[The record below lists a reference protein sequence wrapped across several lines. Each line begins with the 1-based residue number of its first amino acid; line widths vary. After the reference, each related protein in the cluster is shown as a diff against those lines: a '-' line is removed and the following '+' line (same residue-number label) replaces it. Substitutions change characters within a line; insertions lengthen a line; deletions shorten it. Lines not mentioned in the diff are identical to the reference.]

1 MSAPWDPTWHA
12 GPVDRIRALFE
23 RQYAGGPMP
32 IVEFRR
38 MLSELNS
45 EWTGQELDGLVEVSR
60 MSNDL
65 ANWRLFTDW
74 LAFGCGS
81 HFEIDEMESLRRD
94 NASLRRDNAALRQQN
109 AEQSAKLKMFTD
121 DALSDAPS
129 KLTGHD
135 STLELVEKPQLTL
148 AFTSLGRSRTKADVI
163 KKALSK
169 FWQHARGETD
179 ESEETRVLRQNFF
192 TGRWTLYIAGGK
204 AKKPLQYGESDRS
217 VPRATDQPTYCEI
230 CPFCPGCEQKTP
242 DSLLIIDK
250 DGGMH
255 EGDDDL
261 ICQPCGKWS
270 VRVIPNIFPTLIT
283 PSGAYGDSYH
293 KKLET
298 LPHSSV
304 ASGKHSNA
312 FTFPVPFESLSP
324 IEKDSTRQT
333 DAIGYSEVVI
343 EDTVHNALL
352 GISTPEQ
359 AALALRALQHRG
371 RVLRSKPGV
380 QMLFYFKQYGPLSG
394 GSLVHP
400 HMQVCTSPV
409 LAPEFQTRL
418 DLGSTFYKEHGC
430 CAACRN
436 LVEEPTGKTNP
447 GSLAPA
453 RLVAES
459 DHFVASVPFASG
471 KKYRVSICPKV
482 HEASWLEVDQE
493 RIEDLAWILQLVMEG
508 FYYGFDDPSY
518 NFYIFSVDRDE
529 LLDTKDYRQSA
540 HWTLE
545 ILPRFPADLGGLEL
559 ASGIRC
565 LNGMP
570 ADHARELRAAVE
582 ARLAL
587 RPSTKRT

>member
-1 MSAPWDPTWHA
+1 MAAAWDPTWHA
-12 GPVDRIRALFE
+12 GPVDKIRALFE
-23 RQYAGGPMP
+23 RQYAGGEMP
-32 IVEFRR
+32 IVEFRN
-38 MLSELNS
+38 MLGELNS
-45 EWTGQELDGLVEVSR
+45 EWTSHELDGLVEVSR
-60 MSNDL
+60 MTEEK

-74 LAFGCGS
+74 LAFGCGGS
-81 HFEIDEMESLRRD
+81 GVRMEEVDEMESTRRE
-94 NASLRRDNAALRQQN
+94 NASLRQQV
-109 AEQSAKLKMFTD
+109 AELSAKLKMSTND
-121 DALSDAPS
+121 TLSDVS
-129 KLTGHD
+129 KTLTGHD
-135 STLELVEKPQLTL
+135 KTLILVEKPQSTL
-148 AFTSLGRSRTKADVI
+148 AFTSLGRSRTKDDVLQQ
-163 KKALSK
+163 ALHK
-169 FWQHARGETD
+169 FWEHARGETD
-179 ESEETRVLRQNFF
+179 ECEETRVLRQNFF

-204 AKKPLQYGESDRS
+204 AKKPLQYGEADRS
-217 VPRATDQPTYCEI
+217 VPRAIDQPKYCEI
-230 CPFCPGCEQKTP
+230 CPFCPGCEHKTP
-242 DSLLIIDK
+242 DSLLIFDK
-250 DGGMH
+250 DGCMH
-255 EGDDDL
+255 EGDDVVAE
-261 ICQPCGKWS
+261 PCGKWS

-283 PSGAYGDSYH
+283 PGGAYGDSYH

-298 LPHSSV
+298 LPHSTV

-312 FTFPVPFESLSP
+312 FTFPVPFESLTD

-333 DAIGYSEVVI
+333 DAIGFSEVVI

-352 GISTPEQ
+352 GISTAKQ
-359 AALALRALQHRG
+359 AALSLRALQHRG
-371 RVLRSKPGV
+371 SVLRSKPGV

-418 DLGSTFYKEHGC
+418 DLGSSFYQSHGC

-436 LVEEPTGKTNP
+436 LVEEPTGKGKA

-459 DHFVASVPFASG
+459 KHFVASVPFASG

-482 HEASWLEVDQE
+482 HKASWLEADQE
-493 RIEDLAWILQLVMEG
+493 TIEDLAWILQLVMEG

-529 LLDTKDYRQSA
+529 LLESKDFRKSA

-570 ADHARELRAAVE
+570 ADHARELRAAVD
-582 ARLAL
+582 ARLAM
-587 RPSTKRT
+587 RISIDCT